1 MSSAYLRRASF
12 RGALCIAL
20 SLTLLLGTAPALP
33 AASPPDELLGL
44 CRLETLPKDIR
55 GSLSRNFSAWKIQD
69 PNDLSVR
76 ARTRWGEE
84 RPLVCPGIAAGH
96 FQDTKDSS
104 YALLLVPIN
113 RTSNAFKLLIY
124 TQQSGQQYYGF
135 KAVGQADT
143 GGNEVFIAAVPT
155 VRFFES
161 TSKWV
166 ARSRVSE
173 AVMLV
178 DSAALQSFLYIW
190 SDLAYERE
198 QVNYQ

>member
-1 MSSAYLRRASF
+1 M
-12 RGALCIAL
+12 
-20 SLTLLLGTAPALP
+20 
-33 AASPPDELLGL
+33 
-44 CRLETLPKDIR
+44 ETLPKDIR

-96 FQDTKDSS
+96 FQDPKTDS
-104 YALLLVPIN
+104 YALLLVPVN
-113 RTSNAFKLLIY
+113 RMSNAFKLLIY

-143 GGNEVFIAAVPT
+143 GGNEVFIAPVPT

-178 DSAALQSFLYIW
+178 DSAAMQSFLYIW